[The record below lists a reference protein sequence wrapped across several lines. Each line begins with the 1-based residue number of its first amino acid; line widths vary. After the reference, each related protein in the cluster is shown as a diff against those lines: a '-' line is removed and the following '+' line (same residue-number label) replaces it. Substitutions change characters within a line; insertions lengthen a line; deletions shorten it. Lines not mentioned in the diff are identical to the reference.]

1 MGRPDEAAGEL
12 TEALRLDPTQTTT
25 QYLLGTALA
34 EQDRLEDAVVAFQI
48 ALRDP
53 GLRDAPEVHNDL
65 GVVLARLG
73 RGADAVIQFREA
85 LRLNPNFAAARAN
98 LVMAGG

>member
-1 MGRPDEAAGEL
+1 
-12 TEALRLDPTQTTT
+12 
-25 QYLLGTALA
+25 
-34 EQDRLEDAVVAFQI
+34 VAFEI

-53 GLRDAPEVHNDL
+53 ALAGAAEVHNDF

-73 RGADAVIQFREA
+73 RASDAVIQFREA

-98 LVMAGG
+98 LAMAGGRP